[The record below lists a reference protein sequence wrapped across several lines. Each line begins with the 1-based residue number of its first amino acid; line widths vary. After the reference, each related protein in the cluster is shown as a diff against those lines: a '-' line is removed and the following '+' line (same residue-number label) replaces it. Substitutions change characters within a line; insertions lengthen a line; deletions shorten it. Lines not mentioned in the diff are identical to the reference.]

1 MKCYASSAGLH
12 LYSFPETSVKVKN
25 LIDHKYICYTGMN
38 DPLVESDESDKDDDF
53 GQAFY
58 AGAGQQVK
66 YSQ

>member
-1 MKCYASSAGLH
+1 M
-12 LYSFPETSVKVKN
+12 
-25 LIDHKYICYTGMN
+25 D

-66 YSQ
+66 YLQ